1 MAQARIVLKD
11 ERLDLANDL
20 LVHTRIS
27 TLSELVGVML
37 TRYSK
42 HMAETWEVQPTR
54 FESQKSSP
62 QSSSAIATATSKDQ
76 PNDGDLFL

>member
-1 MAQARIVLKD
+1 MAQARIVLKN

-20 LVHTRIS
+20 LAHTRIS

-42 HMAETWEVQPTR
+42 HMAETWEVEPTR
-54 FESQKSSP
+54 LENP
-62 QSSSAIATATSKDQ
+62 ESSSQPSSSTTVTPSKTR